1 MATKT
6 IPEYLE
12 DERRSSEDTQLRTDE
27 EADRIQLLH
36 QGHHRTRK
44 QPKPELPA
52 PVEVEVKAKKPAVA
66 KARKPAAAKV
76 RKPATAKARKPA
88 VGKASKP
95 PTAKV
100 RKPAVTKARKRVAA
114 KTTKP
119 AEQLGESHQ
128 PRESRERR
136 PAGRRD
142 DPCMIFAVSGDTEI
156 VESADLHTLS

>member
-12 DERRSSEDTQLRTDE
+12 DERRSREDTQLRTDE

-52 PVEVEVKAKKPAVA
+52 PVEVVVKAKKPAVA
-66 KARKPAAAKV
+66 K
-76 RKPATAKARKPA
+76 
-88 VGKASKP
+88 
-95 PTAKV
+95 V
-100 RKPAVTKARKRVAA
+100 RKPAVAKARKRVAA

-119 AEQLGESHQ
+119 AGAA
-128 PRESRERR
+128 RR
-136 PAGRRD
+136 KPPAARKRGTKARRK
-142 DPCMIFAVSGDTEI
+142 A
-156 VESADLHTLS
+156 